1 MSEKHLT
8 ELEEHE
14 KNILLSTIRFPK
26 NLHYLTERLPKA
38 NYTPIKTVILEK
50 NKFLQT
56 LAGYED
62 TSKRRHDGFNR
73 EGYKVSESVDS
84 LSRKPDVT
92 PILLPLKVNS
102 KKEDLM
108 SHREHDASYRV
119 QPYNPKSIRIPPQ
132 NIERDL
138 QALAEQ
144 RKIKEQELKEMERE
158 NRKRER
164 ELKALREARQEI
176 EAQERARRKAPR
188 GVGRIDLKEI
198 AEIDGSHHDSKR
210 LLTERPA
217 ALDSPRGKENS
228 ILMRGPEEK
237 AVLGYVPQE
246 ISRDAAALEKNTYL
260 QKIYGIKSSKR
271 LPRYDIPVGRR
282 KQLSIDS
289 QIKDYLAA
297 YRPDPKGAGVDSK
310 VGKLPSLGKNP
321 SDVSPGEINR
331 QKLKDLS
338 RAYRVNAGQ
347 IDVIAHPRNPSLK
360 KDKGTKDVSGRNS
373 SLGPHYLDESIHIMK
388 YGAPKQSSD

>member
-217 ALDSPRGKENS
+217 ALDSPRGK
-228 ILMRGPEEK
+228 
-237 AVLGYVPQE
+237 
-246 ISRDAAALEKNTYL
+246 
-260 QKIYGIKSSKR
+260 
-271 LPRYDIPVGRR
+271 VGRR